1 MDQLLTDVA
10 LSKSTARRHRQKA
23 RAVASKKIKDDFE
36 CADIC
41 QINFDAKLLPNLG
54 GFGSV
59 NRLAIVAVQEDCN
72 QILTIAKTEN
82 GTGEV
87 EARAVA
93 GALEEWELTNK
104 VIASGFDTTSS
115 NTGVHKGGCTILQ
128 QLLQRQILWLPCR
141 HHILELLLR
150 AAYHEVFGDK
160 KSPSVA
166 LFKILKEP
174 STWNSLDLSNLQFSS
189 LPPSLQ
195 SAVPELLSFIEHRLL
210 PENEHLIHRC
220 DYKEFLELSKL
231 YLGRTVER
239 KKNWTYQLSRPGA
252 DHHARW
258 MSKAI
263 YILKLSLIGHQLTQS
278 KLSWQ
283 KKEKIRLLAPWIV
296 FCYMQY
302 WFLAPSLEDA
312 AQNDLRLFTSL
323 QKFNKVPGKLSKKI
337 VTKTSAILQRHTW
350 YLSEELIPISLFS
363 DKVPDE
369 EKEVIAAKIGKL
381 PAQPLP
387 IKKPK
392 VSEKSSLGD
401 FVGPRSI
408 LLFQLLGESHT
419 FLSKDEWWLLPQ
431 YEDIKRSLRN
441 LVPLNDFCERALALA
456 TRLNGAITKDEDSWQ
471 ELVRVVAS
479 HSEKFPLK
487 TKKDL
492 MKKFL

>member
-1 MDQLLTDVA
+1 M
-10 LSKSTARRHRQKA
+10 
-23 RAVASKKIKDDFE
+23 
-36 CADIC
+36 
-41 QINFDAKLLPNLG
+41 
-54 GFGSV
+54 
-59 NRLAIVAVQEDCN
+59 
-72 QILTIAKTEN
+72 
-82 GTGEV
+82 
-87 EARAVA
+87 
-93 GALEEWELTNK
+93 
-104 VIASGFDTTSS
+104 
-115 NTGVHKGGCTILQ
+115 
-128 QLLQRQILWLPCR
+128 
-141 HHILELLLR
+141 
-150 AAYHEVFGDK
+150 FGDT

-166 LFKILKEP
+166 LFKILKDP
-174 STWNSLDLSNLQFSS
+174 STWNSLDLSNLQFPS

-195 SAVPELLSFIEHRLL
+195 SAVPELLSFIEDRLL
-210 PENEHLIHRC
+210 PENEHLIHRG

-231 YLGRTVER
+231 YLGGTVER

-283 KKEKIRLLAPWIV
+283 KKQKIRLLAPWVV

-312 AQNDLRLFTSL
+312 ALNDLKLFTSL

-337 VTKTSAILQRHTW
+337 VTKTSKILQRHTW

-369 EKEVIAAKIGKL
+369 EKEVIAAKTGRL

-387 IKKPK
+387 IKKPNLPK

-401 FVGPRSI
+401 FVGPRST

-441 LVPLNDFCERALALA
+441 LVPLNDSCKR
-456 TRLNGAITKDEDSWQ
+456 
-471 ELVRVVAS
+471 AS

-492 MKKFL
+492 KKLL